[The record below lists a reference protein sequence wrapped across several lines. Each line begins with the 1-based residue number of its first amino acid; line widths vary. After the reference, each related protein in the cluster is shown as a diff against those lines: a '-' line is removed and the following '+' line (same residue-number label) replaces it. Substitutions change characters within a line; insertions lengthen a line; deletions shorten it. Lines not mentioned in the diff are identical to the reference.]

1 MHASSQTT
9 RRALHLLTAVGGMTL
24 ALTFT
29 GQAVAQAA
37 PGDPPPSWDGER
49 GDGDRPRWDRDD
61 AAEAPAPAPE
71 EAPPPAPEP
80 APAPAP
86 APEPAPAPAPAPTG
100 TGEQAYKDYAEG
112 QVASAT
118 QFDCLVDLWE
128 AESSWNPSA
137 QNPTSTAYGI
147 AQFLDATWA
156 STGIAKTSDP
166 FRQIDAGLIYIDE
179 RYGTSCAAWSFHQ
192 ANNWY

>member
-1 MHASSQTT
+1 MHASSQTA
-9 RRALHLLTAVGGMTL
+9 RRTLHLLTAVGGMTL

-37 PGDPPPSWDGER
+37 PGDPPPTWDRER

-80 APAPAP
+80 APAPE
-86 APEPAPAPAPAPTG
+86 PEPDPEPTG
-100 TGEQAYKDYAEG
+100 TGKQAYKDYAEAL
-112 QVASAT
+112 VTNAT
-118 QFDCLVDLWE
+118 QFDCLDQLWE
-128 AESSWNPSA
+128 AESNWTPTA

-166 FRQIDAGLIYIDE
+166 FLQIDAGLIYIDE